1 MKNIFSSLRRGYHF
15 PRKPENGSHALQ
27 KIVAIKAS
35 INRGLSEQL
44 KIAFPDITP
53 IFRLSAEA
61 VFKYENFEYTH
72 WLAGFSSGE
81 ASFIVKIKKSFS
93 HRSGFQVLLCFSITQ
108 HSRDEQLMKDLM
120 EYFDCGR
127 IYKKKNKEIFLN
139 YK

>member
-1 MKNIFSSLRRGYHF
+1 M
-15 PRKPENGSHALQ
+15 
-27 KIVAIKAS
+27 
-35 INRGLSEQL
+35 

-61 VFKYENFEYTH
+61 VFKSENFEYTH

-127 IYKKKNKEIFLN
+127 IYKKKQRDILELQVEKFSDITEKIIPFFNKYPIRGVKLQDFEDWCRVGR
-139 YK
+139 K